1 MNRIVFA
8 LLEILAAVVFLL
20 PVYWLRFRDPGKIA
34 ASCVF
39 SFYLVAVWSLV
50 GLPTI
55 LYARFDINLNL
66 IPFAGMIADAKN
78 CLLNVALFVPLGF
91 LLPMFWEKYHMGRK
105 TVLFGLGMS
114 LVIELTQIFTLRA
127 TDVNDLITN
136 VAGTALGWAMWA
148 GLQRNAACFRRLEK
162 SLRVGELPFL
172 CGAVVA
178 VMFIPQPFLAAALW
192 EIFA

>member
-1 MNRIVFA
+1 MNRVVFA
-8 LLEILAAVVFLL
+8 LLEIFAAAVFLL
-20 PVYWLRFRDPGKIA
+20 PVYWLRFRDLRKCA
-34 ASCVF
+34 ASCLF

-55 LYARFDINLNL
+55 LYARFDSNLNI

-91 LLPMFWEKYHMGRK
+91 LLPMFWEKYRK
-105 TVLFGLGMS
+105 GSNAFLFGLGMS
-114 LVIELTQIFTLRA
+114 LLIELAQIFTLRA

-136 VAGTALGWAMWA
+136 GAGTVLGWALWA
-148 GLQRNAACFRRLEK
+148 GLQRSSACFRKLEDA
-162 SLRVGELPFL
+162 LRAGELRFL
-172 CGAVVA
+172 CSAVVA
-178 VMFIPQPFLAAALW
+178 VMFVPQPFLSAALW